1 MKRGAAVAK
10 GHVLLFLHA
19 DTWMPPEAGKAVLN
33 CLRDPSVVGGGFWK
47 VFRDASPLL
56 LGSRLKCAIRLYI
69 GGRIMGDQAMFV
81 RREALEKAG
90 GVPDI
95 PLMEEFELCRRLRQ
109 IGRLA
114 LADATSK
121 TSARRFAKLGVV
133 RTYARMWWVMFRY
146 YLGASPQEL
155 RRIYEKD

>member
-1 MKRGAAVAK
+1 M
-10 GHVLLFLHA
+10 
-19 DTWMPPEAGKAVLN
+19 
-33 CLRDPSVVGGGFWK
+33 
-47 VFRDASPLL
+47 
-56 LGSRLKCAIRLYI
+56 

-90 GVPDI
+90 GVPDM
-95 PLMEEFELCRRLRQ
+95 PLMEEFELCRRLRR

-146 YLGASPQEL
+146 YLGASAQKL